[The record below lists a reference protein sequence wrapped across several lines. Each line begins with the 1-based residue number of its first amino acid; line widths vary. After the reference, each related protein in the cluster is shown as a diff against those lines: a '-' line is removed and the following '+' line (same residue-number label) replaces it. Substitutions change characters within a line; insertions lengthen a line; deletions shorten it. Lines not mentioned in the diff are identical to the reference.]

1 MEQNGLIKYIFLLI
15 SISLIVLSLAYF
27 SMTNGVYPIT
37 FQEFYHS
44 IFRISL
50 HEDIDLLL
58 FDFRLPRVIL
68 AMIIGFG
75 LGISGSVLQGITKNG
90 LADPGILGIN
100 SGAGA
105 AIVIYMFFFQE
116 SISDDSITAI
126 MMMPMAGLV
135 GGLLAAFIIFF
146 IAADSNRLDAQRLL
160 LTGIAI
166 SSGFGAL
173 SLYLSLKMKSQDFE
187 MATIWLNGSI
197 YSANWLFILSILPWF
212 ILIIPLII
220 KKAYILDLFTLQ
232 EEVLKGLG
240 VKVEKEKWIL
250 LLSSVAIV
258 SACVSVAGNIG
269 FIGLIGPHIAKLLI
283 GKKHRYSLIICGMIG
298 MLLMVAADYISRTI
312 VAPAELSIGIILSI
326 IGVPYFVYLL
336 IKAKV

>member
-1 MEQNGLIKYIFLLI
+1 
-15 SISLIVLSLAYF
+15 
-27 SMTNGVYPIT
+27 MTNGVYPIT

-44 IFRISL
+44 IFRISH

-68 AMIIGFG
+68 AMLIGFG

-126 MMMPMAGLV
+126 MMMPLAGLA
-135 GGLLAAFIIFF
+135 GGMLAAFIIFF
-146 IAADSNRLDAQRLL
+146 IAAESNRLDAQRLL

-166 SSGFGAL
+166 SSGFGAF

-212 ILIIPLII
+212 IVIIPLII
-220 KKAYILDLFTLQ
+220 KKAYILDMFTLQ
-232 EEVLKGLG
+232 EEVMKGLG

-250 LLSSVAIV
+250 LLSSVSIV

-283 GKKHRYSLIICGMIG
+283 GKRHRYSLIICGMIG

-312 VAPAELSIGIILSI
+312 IAPAELSIGIILSI

-336 IKAKV
+336 VKAKV

>member
-1 MEQNGLIKYIFLLI
+1 M
-15 SISLIVLSLAYF
+15 
-27 SMTNGVYPIT
+27 
-37 FQEFYHS
+37 
-44 IFRISL
+44 
-50 HEDIDLLL
+50 LL

-68 AMIIGFG
+68 AMLIGFG

-126 MMMPMAGLV
+126 MMMPLAGLA
-135 GGLLAAFIIFF
+135 GGMLAAFIIFF
-146 IAADSNRLDAQRLL
+146 IAAESNRLDAQRLL

-166 SSGFGAL
+166 SSGFGAF

-212 ILIIPLII
+212 IVIIPLII

-232 EEVLKGLG
+232 EEVMKGLG

-250 LLSSVAIV
+250 LLSSVSIV

-283 GKKHRYSLIICGMIG
+283 GKRHRYSLIICGMIG

-312 VAPAELSIGIILSI
+312 IAPAELSIGIILSI

-336 IKAKV
+336 VKAKV